1 MRNAFAL
8 LLALIAASAC
18 SQKASAVE
26 NARDLGSYCQKLE
39 RGTKGAA
46 QHIQIPNTKEA
57 LLCWGY
63 MQAMPDLS
71 VLAYEDG
78 TRIMGSCPPE
88 QTTDSTGV
96 FWMEFLRRRREFI
109 SLAGGAAVWP
119 LAARA
124 QQPAIPVI
132 GFLDSS
138 SAGEYAPFLAA
149 FRAGLNEAGFVEGSN
164 VAIEYRWANGRY
176 DRLPALAEEL
186 IRIPVAVLVATG
198 VTAAV
203 AAKAAT
209 STLPIVFN
217 TGGDPVRFGLVPSL
231 NRPGGHVTG
240 VASLGKVLLAKRFEL
255 LRELVP
261 KAEAIAF
268 LVNPNNAVAELDTSD
283 AQAAA
288 AALGQKLIV
297 LKAGSEG
304 DIDTAFGTIAQQRGG
319 GLLQQL
325 DPFLQSRRD
334 QLVALAARY
343 ALPAIYER
351 RDFVVAGGLM
361 SYGTSLSD
369 ALRLV
374 GNYAGRLLKGE
385 KPA

>member
-1 MRNAFAL
+1 MASSITRRAAMTAL
-8 LLALIAASAC
+8 
-18 SQKASAVE
+18 
-26 NARDLGSYCQKLE
+26 
-39 RGTKGAA
+39 
-46 QHIQIPNTKEA
+46 
-57 LLCWGY
+57 
-63 MQAMPDLS
+63 
-71 VLAYEDG
+71 
-78 TRIMGSCPPE
+78 
-88 QTTDSTGV
+88 
-96 FWMEFLRRRREFI
+96 
-109 SLAGGAAVWP
+109 GGAAAWP

-124 QQPAIPVI
+124 QQAAMPII

-138 SAGEYAPFLAA
+138 SADEYARFLAA
-149 FRAGLNEAGFVEGSN
+149 FREGLNEAGFVEGRN
-164 VAIEYRWANGRY
+164 VAIEYRWADGRY
-176 DRLPALAEEL
+176 DRLSALAAEL
-186 IRIPVAVLVATG
+186 VRIPVAVLVATG
-198 VTAAV
+198 ITAAV
-203 AAKAAT
+203 AAKVAT
-209 STLPIVFN
+209 STVPIVFN
-217 TGGDPVRFGLVPSL
+217 TGGDPVRFGLVASL

-255 LRELVP
+255 MRELVP
-261 KAEAIAF
+261 KAAAIAF

-304 DIDTAFGTIAQQRGG
+304 DIDMAFSTIAQQGGG

-325 DPFLQSRRD
+325 DPFLQGRRD
-334 QLVALAARY
+334 QLLALAARY

-351 RDFVVAGGLM
+351 RDFVAAGGLI

-385 KPA
+385 KAADLPVQQPVKFELAINLKTAKALGLTVPDKVLVAAEEVIE

>member
-1 MRNAFAL
+1 
-8 LLALIAASAC
+8 
-18 SQKASAVE
+18 V
-26 NARDLGSYCQKLE
+26 
-39 RGTKGAA
+39 
-46 QHIQIPNTKEA
+46 
-57 LLCWGY
+57 
-63 MQAMPDLS
+63 
-71 VLAYEDG
+71 V
-78 TRIMGSCPPE
+78 
-88 QTTDSTGV
+88 
-96 FWMEFLRRRREFI
+96 
-109 SLAGGAAVWP
+109 
-119 LAARA
+119 
-124 QQPAIPVI
+124 
-132 GFLDSS
+132 
-138 SAGEYAPFLAA
+138 
-149 FRAGLNEAGFVEGSN
+149 
-164 VAIEYRWANGRY
+164 
-176 DRLPALAEEL
+176 
-186 IRIPVAVLVATG
+186 VLVATG

-209 STLPIVFN
+209 STVPIVFN
-217 TGGDPVRFGLVPSL
+217 TGGDPVRFGLVASL

-288 AALGQKLIV
+288 AALGLKLIV
-297 LKAGSEG
+297 LKAGSDG
-304 DIDTAFGTIAQQRGG
+304 DIDTAFSTVAQQGGG

-334 QLVALAARY
+334 QLLALAARY

-351 RDFVVAGGLM
+351 RDFVAAGGLI

-385 KPA
+385 KAADLPVQQPVKFELAINLKTAKALGLTVPDKLLVAADEVIE